1 MKKKILLVTGNRA
14 DYGLLKKL
22 INELKKSKKISLKI
36 LATGSHL
43 MKKYG
48 YTLNEI
54 SHDKNKVNY
63 KVDLSIKSDTSHDI
77 SKAISTGV
85 EKFSKIISKTKPD
98 LAVVLGDR
106 YEIFSFVISAN
117 IHGVPI
123 AHLHGGEITQ
133 GAIDDSLRHSI
144 TKMSDI
150 HFVANKLY
158 MKRVR
163 QLGENPKM
171 IFNVGGLGV
180 DQIRK
185 QELFSR
191 EKIEK
196 KKNFSFYKKNLLI
209 TYHPETIKNKSYKE
223 KFENILKVLSSLK
236 DSRIIFTSPNSD
248 SGNIN
253 IYKKIKMFVKRNKNS
268 IFFHSLGHKMYL
280 SIVNQVD
287 AVIGNSSSGLSEV
300 PFLKKPTID
309 IGDRQKGRIK
319 VRSIIGCN
327 FEQEKFKKSLKKIYQ
342 KNFLRNIKKVV
353 SPYGKGGASRKILL
367 ILEKIDLKNI
377 KNKKFID
384 LKF

>member
-1 MKKKILLVTGNRA
+1 MKKKVLLVTGNRA

-22 INELKKSKKISLKI
+22 IDELRKSKKISLKI

-48 YTLNEI
+48 YTLSEI
-54 SHDKNKVNY
+54 KYDKNEVNY
-63 KVDLSIKSDTSHDI
+63 KVDLSIKSDNASDI
-77 SKAISTGV
+77 SKAISNGV
-85 EKFSKIISKTKPD
+85 VKFSKILFESKPD
-98 LAVVLGDR
+98 LAIVLGDR

-117 IHGVPI
+117 VHGVPL

-133 GAIDDSLRHSI
+133 GAIDDSFRHSI

-158 MKRVR
+158 ERRVR
-163 QLGENPKM
+163 QLGENSKM

-180 DQIRK
+180 DKINK
-185 QELFSR
+185 QKLFSR
-191 EKIEK
+191 NKIEK
-196 KKNFSFYKKNLLI
+196 IKKFSFFKKNLLI

-223 KFENILKVLSSLK
+223 KFENILNVLSSLK
-236 DSRIIFTSPNSD
+236 NSRIIFTSPNTD
-248 SGNIN
+248 IGNLK
-253 IYKKIKMFVKRNKNS
+253 IYNKIKKFVKRNKNS

-300 PFLKKPTID
+300 PFFKKPTIN

-319 VRSIIGCN
+319 VDSVIDCN
-327 FEQEKFKKSLKKIYQ
+327 FEQEKFKKCLKKIYQ
-342 KNFLRNIKKVV
+342 KNFLKK
-353 SPYGKGGASRKILL
+353 
-367 ILEKIDLKNI
+367 N
-377 KNKKFID
+377 
-384 LKF
+384 

>member
-253 IYKKIKMFVKRNKNS
+253 IYKKIKMFVKRNKNA